1 MSISFREKMRD
12 RADLRV
18 PTGIASLD
26 PVLDGGVP
34 PGSMILLLGDIGA
47 GNSDFIRSSAIFL
60 SKEKKKRG
68 DEAVPAGEILYIT
81 VTRIRDDILREA
93 VSSVSPDLYAAMEEG
108 VRFSD
113 LSERY
118 FDASVVPVDWYGGST
133 ILTRMQS
140 RSSREN
146 ILGELSTILSGA
158 APGSVIYLDS
168 LTDLAT
174 QADTPQ
180 EWKAFTGFL
189 RGLQRV
195 TKRWGSVVYLPLTR
209 GVLPAAKEIEIQDIA
224 DAVTLFQWE
233 ETQAMRR
240 QRTMYFM
247 KFRGVMPHL
256 EEQDLVKFGVR
267 ITAGGGFEVSNI
279 RVVI

>member
-1 MSISFREKMRD
+1 MRD
-12 RADLRV
+12 RADLRI

-47 GNSDFIRSSAIFL
+47 GNSDFIRTSAIFL
-60 SKEKKKRG
+60 SKDKKKRESG
-68 DEAVPAGEILYIT
+68 SVLSGEILYIT
-81 VTRIRDDILREA
+81 VTRIRDDILHEA
-93 VSSVSPDLYAAMEEG
+93 AGSVSPDLYPSLEEG

-118 FDASVVPVDWYGGST
+118 FDSSVVPVDWYGGRD
-133 ILTRMQS
+133 ILTRMQH
-140 RSSREN
+140 RPSRETL
-146 ILGELSTILSGA
+146 IGELSTVLSHA
-158 APGSVIYLDS
+158 APGSVIYIDS
-168 LTDLAT
+168 LTDLAA

-180 EWKAFTGFL
+180 EWKSFTGFL

-195 TKRWGSVVYLPLTR
+195 TKQWGSVVYLPLTL
-209 GVLPAAKEIEIQDIA
+209 GVLPRAKEIEIQDIA
-224 DAVTLFQWE
+224 DAVLLFQWE
-233 ETQAMRR
+233 ETQGMRR
-240 QRTMYFM
+240 QRTMYFR

-256 EEQDLVKFGVR
+256 EEQNLVKFGVR

>member
-1 MSISFREKMRD
+1 MRD

-47 GNSDFIRSSAIFL
+47 GNNDFIRTSAIFL
-60 SKEKKKRG
+60 SKEKKEKG
-68 DEAVPAGEILYIT
+68 DAALPAGELLYVT
-81 VTRIRDDILREA
+81 VTRIRDDILREVA
-93 VSSVSPDLYAAMEEG
+93 GSVSADLYAAMVEG
-108 VRFSD
+108 IRFSD
-113 LSERY
+113 LSEHY
-118 FDASVVPVDWYGGST
+118 FDASIVPIEWYAGDD
-133 ILTRMQS
+133 ILTRMQ
-140 RSSREN
+140 RHSSREDV
-146 ILGELSTILSGA
+146 LGKLSTILSGA
-158 APGSVIYLDS
+158 APGSVIYIDS

-180 EWKAFTGFL
+180 DWKAFTGFL

-209 GVLPAAKEIEIQDIA
+209 GVLSTAKEIEIQDIA

-233 ETQAMRR
+233 ETQGMRR
-240 QRTMYFM
+240 QRTMYFR

-279 RVVI
+279 RVVV